1 LGDLSVLTNQWYVA
15 GEAASVT
22 TEPKPLRLL
31 GQDLVLFRDAAGAL
45 ACLSDVCIH
54 RGASL
59 SRGRTVDGC
68 VECPYHGWRYA
79 SDGRVTKIPAE
90 PDAKIPARA
99 RIDSY
104 PVVERYGWI
113 WVFVGSLPESER
125 PPIPDMPEYA
135 DSSIRWIRGVWDW
148 NVNYHRAVENGL
160 DFAHA
165 PFVHGSAFGD
175 RNRPQIDDFV
185 VEEKVWSSHSKMIM
199 GVPRNV
205 KGLWSFIYKE
215 PITKVEAR
223 PWFHMSGPIAGLE
236 LFPRAGWQI
245 WIRTAHMPVDE
256 HHTRSWWLMGR
267 NFMKAAM
274 FDKDSI
280 RRNIK
285 IFSQDAAVIQHLKP
299 ELVPDSWREELTVKT
314 DALQVSYRRK
324 VRSLEAK
331 GWKIDTPRIESE
343 FVGRRACTLPSP
355 ARANENFVLET
366 VPLES
371 RTESAS

>member
-1 LGDLSVLTNQWYVA
+1 VLTNQWYVA

-113 WVFVGSLPESER
+113 WVFVGSLPEAAR

-135 DSSIRWIRGVWDW
+135 DPSIRWIRGVWDW

-185 VEEKVWSSHSKMIM
+185 VEEKEWSSHSKMIM

-331 GWKIDTPRIESE
+331 GWKIDTPRIEAE

-355 ARANENFVLET
+355 ARASENFVLET